1 MIKIFLAISVVS
13 NLILM
18 AFVVGLLPLL
28 LSLSIIIIITLVWYI
43 LNLRSELTGVSQDLE
58 KFFMNLDDFEKHL
71 DQIHGMEM
79 FYGDQTLQG
88 LMKHSR
94 EMLNSIVDFQE
105 RYFIEEEEDIDRE
118 KEDTKT
124 PEKESLLY
132 RSTSKSD
139 S

>member
-1 MIKIFLAISVVS
+1 
-13 NLILM
+13 
-18 AFVVGLLPLL
+18 
-28 LSLSIIIIITLVWYI
+28 
-43 LNLRSELTGVSQDLE
+43 
-58 KFFMNLDDFEKHL
+58 MNLDDFEKHL